1 MSNNPR
7 FYKTRPKSNSP
18 PGSIVSSSE
27 GTPENYIMARL
38 SSASPFTAGGAS
50 PEKGAA
56 ELNQLLR
63 RLDHAIL
70 NADQNRERR
79 LRASEF
85 ERARLNSNLEYA
97 RSLLTRVEQEALH
110 VKLLSRRQDMQVD
123 LNRKRELLE
132 RLVDRMHDLE
142 QLHEDEDDNSS
153 DGEDVLADIIPTPS
167 ESMDSRSTDIPTDN
181 TPEDDDDEPEIPELP
196 PPVTAVPRESS
207 EAPTAPARS
216 ATEPSPAPQ
225 THTTPEAG
233 TTTTQ
238 TLRSRGPARPD
249 SPSAT
254 TTATA
259 RAALFASRR
268 SNTTKSSASGP
279 ASSTATAEAIL
290 DHQRAEQDALSESIL
305 KMAGALKASS
315 QKFSSTLEQDKGVVS
330 RAADGMD
337 KTERSMDAASRRMG
351 TLRKMTEGKGWWGR
365 MILYAWVYGLMVA
378 LILLVF
384 VMPKLR
390 F

>member
-1 MSNNPR
+1 
-7 FYKTRPKSNSP
+7 
-18 PGSIVSSSE
+18 
-27 GTPENYIMARL
+27 MARL
-38 SSASPFTAGGAS
+38 SAASQHTSGNS
-50 PEKGAA
+50 SEKGAA

-63 RLDHAIL
+63 RLDQTIL
-70 NADQNRERR
+70 NADQGRERR

-85 ERARLNSNLEYA
+85 ERARLNSNLDYA
-97 RSLLTRVEQEALH
+97 RSLLTRVEQEAMH
-110 VKLLSRRQDMQVD
+110 IKLLSRRQYMQAD

-142 QLHEDEDDNSS
+142 QLHEEEDDNSS
-153 DGEDVLADIIPTPS
+153 GSEDILADIIPTPS

-181 TPEDDDDEPEIPELP
+181 TGDQDEDEEPEIPHLP
-196 PPVTAVPRESS
+196 PPVSAPPTESS
-207 EAPTAPARS
+207 QPPPAATTSEAEQPTS
-216 ATEPSPAPQ
+216 HKTPQ
-225 THTTPEAG
+225 RMAELG

-238 TLRSRGPARPD
+238 SLRSRGHTRPD

-259 RAALFASRR
+259 RAALFASHR
-268 SNTTKSSASGP
+268 SNTNKSVASAP

-305 KMAGALKASS
+305 KMASALKASS
-315 QKFSSTLEQDKGVVS
+315 QKFSDTLEQDKNVVS

-337 KTERSMDAASRRMG
+337 KTERSMEAASRRMG

-365 MILYAWVYGLMVA
+365 MILYAWVYGLMVGLV
-378 LILLVF
+378 LIVF

>member
-1 MSNNPR
+1 
-7 FYKTRPKSNSP
+7 
-18 PGSIVSSSE
+18 
-27 GTPENYIMARL
+27 MARL
-38 SSASPFTAGGAS
+38 SSASPFTAGAS

-56 ELNQLLR
+56 ELSQLLR

-70 NADQNRERR
+70 HADQGRERR

-153 DGEDVLADIIPTPS
+153 DEEDILADIIPTPS

-181 TPEDDDDEPEIPELP
+181 TPEDDDDDDDDDEPEIPDLP
-196 PPVTAVPRESS
+196 PPVSAVPRDPS
-207 EAPTAPARS
+207 EPPTAPARS

-225 THTTPEAG
+225 THTTPDSGG
-233 TTTTQ
+233 TKTTQ

-268 SNTTKSSASGP
+268 SNTMKSSASGP
-279 ASSTATAEAIL
+279 TSSTATAEAIL

-305 KMAGALKASS
+305 KMASALKASS

-365 MILYAWVYGLMVA
+365 MILYAWVYGLMVG

>member
-1 MSNNPR
+1 
-7 FYKTRPKSNSP
+7 
-18 PGSIVSSSE
+18 
-27 GTPENYIMARL
+27 MARL
-38 SSASPFTAGGAS
+38 STSSPYTPS
-50 PEKGAA
+50 PSSEKGAA

-63 RLDHAIL
+63 RLDQTIL
-70 NADQNRERR
+70 HADQDHERR

-85 ERARLNSNLEYA
+85 ERARLNSNLDYA
-97 RSLLTRVEQEALH
+97 RSLLTRVEQEAMH
-110 VKLLSRRQDMQVD
+110 VKLLSRRQDMQAD

-132 RLVDRMHDLE
+132 RLMDRMHDLE
-142 QLHEDEDDNSS
+142 QLHEEEDDNSS
-153 DGEDVLADIIPTPS
+153 GGEDILADIIPTPS
-167 ESMDSRSTDIPTDN
+167 ESMDSRSTDIPT
-181 TPEDDDDEPEIPELP
+181 EDTGDQDEDDEPEIPDLP
-196 PPVTAVPRESS
+196 PPVSAL
-207 EAPTAPARS
+207 PTEPS
-216 ATEPSPAPQ
+216 QPSPAPAALEAEQYSPHKTPQ
-225 THTTPEAG
+225 TTTESG

-268 SNTTKSSASGP
+268 SNTSKSTASAP

-305 KMAGALKASS
+305 KMASALKASS
-315 QKFSSTLEQDKGVVS
+315 QKFSDTLEQDKNVVS

-378 LILLVF
+378 LILMVF

>member
-1 MSNNPR
+1 
-7 FYKTRPKSNSP
+7 
-18 PGSIVSSSE
+18 
-27 GTPENYIMARL
+27 MARL
-38 SSASPFTAGGAS
+38 SSASPFNPVTS

-56 ELNQLLR
+56 ELSQLLR
-63 RLDHAIL
+63 RLDHTIL
-70 NADQNRERR
+70 HADPGRERK

-97 RSLLTRVEQEALH
+97 RSLLTRVEQEALY

-153 DGEDVLADIIPTPS
+153 DGEDILADIIPTPS

-181 TPEDDDDEPEIPELP
+181 TPEDDDDEPEIADLP
-196 PPVTAVPRESS
+196 PPVSAVPREPS
-207 EAPTAPARS
+207 ETPPAPARP
-216 ATEPSPAPQ
+216 ATEPSPALQ
-225 THTTPEAG
+225 VHTTTGSG

-238 TLRSRGPARPD
+238 TLRSRGPARPG

-268 SNTTKSSASGP
+268 SNTLKSSASGP

-305 KMAGALKASS
+305 KMASALKASS
-315 QKFSSTLEQDKGVVS
+315 QKFSNTLEQDKGVVS

-351 TLRKMTEGKGWWGR
+351 TLKKMTEGKGWWGR
-365 MILYAWVYGLMVA
+365 MIMYAWVYGLMVA

-384 VMPKLR
+384 VIPKLR

>member
-1 MSNNPR
+1 
-7 FYKTRPKSNSP
+7 
-18 PGSIVSSSE
+18 
-27 GTPENYIMARL
+27 MARL
-38 SSASPFTAGGAS
+38 SSASPFTAGGAT
-50 PEKGAA
+50 PERGAA

-70 NADQNRERR
+70 HADQSRERR

-181 TPEDDDDEPEIPELP
+181 TPEDDDDEPEIPDLP
-196 PPVTAVPRESS
+196 PPVTAVPREPS

-225 THTTPEAG
+225 THSTPDAG

-238 TLRSRGPARPD
+238 TLRSRGPAARPD

-268 SNTTKSSASGP
+268 SNTMKSSASGP

-305 KMAGALKASS
+305 KMASALKASS

>member
-1 MSNNPR
+1 
-7 FYKTRPKSNSP
+7 
-18 PGSIVSSSE
+18 
-27 GTPENYIMARL
+27 MARL
-38 SSASPFTAGGAS
+38 SAASQHTSGTS
-50 PEKGAA
+50 SEKGAA

-63 RLDHAIL
+63 RLDQTIL
-70 NADQNRERR
+70 NADQGRERR

-85 ERARLNSNLEYA
+85 ERARLNSNLDYA
-97 RSLLTRVEQEALH
+97 RSLLTRVEQEAMH
-110 VKLLSRRQDMQVD
+110 IKLLSRRQDMQAD

-142 QLHEDEDDNSS
+142 QLHEEEDDNSS
-153 DGEDVLADIIPTPS
+153 GSEDILADIIPTPS

-181 TPEDDDDEPEIPELP
+181 TGDQDQDKDEEPEIPHLP
-196 PPVTAVPRESS
+196 LPVSAPP
-207 EAPTAPARS
+207 
-216 ATEPSPAPQ
+216 TEPSQPPPAATVSEAEQPPSHKTPQ
-225 THTTPEAG
+225 RMAELG

-238 TLRSRGPARPD
+238 SLRSRGPTRPD

-268 SNTTKSSASGP
+268 SNTNKSVASAP

-305 KMAGALKASS
+305 KMASALKASS
-315 QKFSSTLEQDKGVVS
+315 QKFSDTLEQDKNVVS

-337 KTERSMDAASRRMG
+337 KTERSMEAASRRMG

-365 MILYAWVYGLMVA
+365 MILYAWVYGLMVG
-378 LILLVF
+378 LILIVF

>member
-1 MSNNPR
+1 MAPLSTASQN
-7 FYKTRPKSNSP
+7 T
-18 PGSIVSSSE
+18 PGASSE
-27 GTPENYIMARL
+27 KA
-38 SSASPFTAGGAS
+38 
-50 PEKGAA
+50 AA

-63 RLDHAIL
+63 RLDQTILHA
-70 NADQNRERR
+70 DERRERR

-85 ERARLNSNLEYA
+85 ERARLNSNLNYA
-97 RSLLTRVEQEALH
+97 RSLLTRTEQDAMH
-110 VKLLSRRQDMQVD
+110 IKLLSRRQEMQAD

-142 QLHEDEDDNSS
+142 QVRSQALTLHEEEDDNSS
-153 DGEDVLADIIPTPS
+153 GSEDILADIIPTPS

-181 TPEDDDDEPEIPELP
+181 AGDQDEDEEPEIPDLP
-196 PPVTAVPRESS
+196 PPVS
-207 EAPTAPARS
+207 APP
-216 ATEPSPAPQ
+216 TEPSQPPPTA
-225 THTTPEAG
+225 TAPEAEQPTSHQPPETTTELG

-238 TLRSRGPARPD
+238 SLRSRGPTRPD

-268 SNTTKSSASGP
+268 PNTSKSTASAP

-305 KMAGALKASS
+305 KMASALKASS
-315 QKFSSTLEQDKGVVS
+315 QKFSDTLEQDKNVVS
-330 RAADGMD
+330 RAANGMD

-365 MILYAWVYGLMVA
+365 MMLYAWVYGLMVG
-378 LILLVF
+378 LVLVVF

>member
-1 MSNNPR
+1 
-7 FYKTRPKSNSP
+7 
-18 PGSIVSSSE
+18 
-27 GTPENYIMARL
+27 MARL
-38 SSASPFTAGGAS
+38 STASQNTPGTS
-50 PEKGAA
+50 SEKAAA

-63 RLDHAIL
+63 RLDQTILHA
-70 NADQNRERR
+70 DEGRERR

-85 ERARLNSNLEYA
+85 ERARLNSNLNYA
-97 RSLLTRVEQEALH
+97 RSLLTRTEQDAMH
-110 VKLLSRRQDMQVD
+110 IKLLSRRQEMQAD

-142 QLHEDEDDNSS
+142 QVRKQALTLHEEDDDNSS
-153 DGEDVLADIIPTPS
+153 GSEDILADIIPTPS
-167 ESMDSRSTDIPTDN
+167 ESMDSRSTDITTDN
-181 TPEDDDDEPEIPELP
+181 AGDQDEDEEPEIPALP
-196 PPVTAVPRESS
+196 PPVS
-207 EAPTAPARS
+207 APP
-216 ATEPSPAPQ
+216 TEPSQPPPTA
-225 THTTPEAG
+225 TAPEAEQSISHQPPETTTELG

-238 TLRSRGPARPD
+238 SLRSRGPTRPD

-268 SNTTKSSASGP
+268 TNTSKSTAPAP

-305 KMAGALKASS
+305 KMASALKASS
-315 QKFSSTLEQDKGVVS
+315 QKFSDTLEQDKNVVS

-365 MILYAWVYGLMVA
+365 MMLYAWVYGLMVG
-378 LILLVF
+378 LVLVVF

>member
-1 MSNNPR
+1 
-7 FYKTRPKSNSP
+7 
-18 PGSIVSSSE
+18 
-27 GTPENYIMARL
+27 MARL
-38 SSASPFTAGGAS
+38 STASQNTPGAS
-50 PEKGAA
+50 SEKAAA

-63 RLDHAIL
+63 RLDQTILHA
-70 NADQNRERR
+70 DEGRERR

-85 ERARLNSNLEYA
+85 ERARLNSNLNYA
-97 RSLLTRVEQEALH
+97 RSLLTRTEQDAMH
-110 VKLLSRRQDMQVD
+110 IKLLSRRQEMQAD

-142 QLHEDEDDNSS
+142 QLHEEDDDNSS
-153 DGEDVLADIIPTPS
+153 GSEDILADIIPTPS

-181 TPEDDDDEPEIPELP
+181 AGDQDEDEEVEIPDLP
-196 PPVTAVPRESS
+196 PPVS
-207 EAPTAPARS
+207 APS
-216 ATEPSPAPQ
+216 TEPSQPPPTAIA
-225 THTTPEAG
+225 PEAEQPISHQPPETTTELG

-238 TLRSRGPARPD
+238 SLRSRGPTRPD

-254 TTATA
+254 TTATT

-268 SNTTKSSASGP
+268 PNTSKSTASAP

-305 KMAGALKASS
+305 KMASALKASS
-315 QKFSSTLEQDKGVVS
+315 QKFSDTLEQDKNVVS

-365 MILYAWVYGLMVA
+365 MMLYAWVYGLMVG
-378 LILLVF
+378 LVLVVF

>member
-1 MSNNPR
+1 
-7 FYKTRPKSNSP
+7 
-18 PGSIVSSSE
+18 
-27 GTPENYIMARL
+27 
-38 SSASPFTAGGAS
+38 
-50 PEKGAA
+50 
-56 ELNQLLR
+56 
-63 RLDHAIL
+63 
-70 NADQNRERR
+70 
-79 LRASEF
+79 
-85 ERARLNSNLEYA
+85 
-97 RSLLTRVEQEALH
+97 
-110 VKLLSRRQDMQVD
+110 MQAD

-142 QLHEDEDDNSS
+142 QLHEEDDDNSS
-153 DGEDVLADIIPTPS
+153 DGEDILADIIPTPS
-167 ESMDSRSTDIPTDN
+167 ESMDSRSTDIPT
-181 TPEDDDDEPEIPELP
+181 EDTGDQDEDDEPEAPSLP
-196 PPVTAVPRESS
+196 PPV
-207 EAPTAPARS
+207 S
-216 ATEPSPAPQ
+216 ALPKEPSQSFAAA
-225 THTTPEAG
+225 TTSETENSTSHQPKTTTEAG

-238 TLRSRGPARPD
+238 SLRSRGPARPG

-268 SNTTKSSASGP
+268 SNTVKSTVSAP

-305 KMAGALKASS
+305 KMASALKASS
-315 QKFSSTLEQDKGVVS
+315 QKFSNTLEQDKNVVS

-351 TLRKMTEGKGWWGR
+351 TLRRMTEGKGWWGR
-365 MILYAWVYGLMVA
+365 MMLYAWVYGLMVA

>member
-1 MSNNPR
+1 
-7 FYKTRPKSNSP
+7 
-18 PGSIVSSSE
+18 
-27 GTPENYIMARL
+27 MARL
-38 SSASPFTAGGAS
+38 STASQHTPSSSA
-50 PEKGAA
+50 EKGVA

-63 RLDHAIL
+63 RLDQTILHA
-70 NADQNRERR
+70 DEGRERR

-85 ERARLNSNLEYA
+85 ERARLNSNLNYA
-97 RSLLTRVEQEALH
+97 RSLLTRIEQEAMH
-110 VKLLSRRQDMQVD
+110 IKLLSRRQDMQAD

-142 QLHEDEDDNSS
+142 QLHEEDDDNSS
-153 DGEDVLADIIPTPS
+153 GSEDILADIIPTPS
-167 ESMDSRSTDIPTDN
+167 ESMDSRSTGIPTDY
-181 TPEDDDDEPEIPELP
+181 TGDQDEDEDEEPEIPDLP
-196 PPVTAVPRESS
+196 PPV
-207 EAPTAPARS
+207 S
-216 ATEPSPAPQ
+216 ALPTEPSQPPPAATASEAEQPLSHQ
-225 THTTPEAG
+225 PPETTAEIG

-238 TLRSRGPARPD
+238 SLRSRGPIRPD
-249 SPSAT
+249 SPTAA

-268 SNTTKSSASGP
+268 SNTSKSAASAP

-305 KMAGALKASS
+305 KMASALKASS
-315 QKFSSTLEQDKGVVS
+315 QKFSDTLEQDKNVVS

-365 MILYAWVYGLMVA
+365 MILYAWVYGLMVG
-378 LILLVF
+378 LILVVF

>member
-1 MSNNPR
+1 
-7 FYKTRPKSNSP
+7 
-18 PGSIVSSSE
+18 
-27 GTPENYIMARL
+27 MARL
-38 SSASPFTAGGAS
+38 STASQHTPGSSA
-50 PEKGAA
+50 EKGAA

-63 RLDHAIL
+63 RLDQTILHA
-70 NADQNRERR
+70 DKGRERR

-85 ERARLNSNLEYA
+85 ERARLNSNLNYA
-97 RSLLTRVEQEALH
+97 RSLLTRIEQEAMH
-110 VKLLSRRQDMQVD
+110 IKLLSRRQDMQAD

-132 RLVDRMHDLE
+132 RLVDRMQDLE
-142 QLHEDEDDNSS
+142 QLHEEDDDNSS
-153 DGEDVLADIIPTPS
+153 GSEDILADIIPTPS
-167 ESMDSRSTDIPTDN
+167 ESMDSRSTDIPMDYTGDQD
-181 TPEDDDDEPEIPELP
+181 EDEEPEIPDLP
-196 PPVTAVPRESS
+196 APV
-207 EAPTAPARS
+207 S
-216 ATEPSPAPQ
+216 ALPTEPSQPPPPATASEAEQPLSHQ
-225 THTTPEAG
+225 PPETTAELG

-238 TLRSRGPARPD
+238 SLRSRGPIRPD
-249 SPSAT
+249 SPTAA

-268 SNTTKSSASGP
+268 SNTSKSAASAP

-305 KMAGALKASS
+305 KMASALKASS
-315 QKFSSTLEQDKGVVS
+315 QKFSDTLEQDKNVVS

-337 KTERSMDAASRRMG
+337 KTEQSMDAASRRMG

-365 MILYAWVYGLMVA
+365 MILYAWVYGLMVG
-378 LILLVF
+378 LVLVVF

>member
-1 MSNNPR
+1 
-7 FYKTRPKSNSP
+7 
-18 PGSIVSSSE
+18 
-27 GTPENYIMARL
+27 MARL
-38 SSASPFTAGGAS
+38 PTAFPYAHS
-50 PEKGAA
+50 TTPEKGAA
-56 ELNQLLR
+56 ELSQLLR
-63 RLDHAIL
+63 RLDQTIL
-70 NADQNRERR
+70 HADQNRERR
-79 LRASEF
+79 LRVSEF
-85 ERARLNSNLEYA
+85 ERARLNSNLDYA
-97 RSLLTRVEQEALH
+97 RSLLTRVEQEAMH
-110 VKLLSRRQDMQVD
+110 VKLLSRRQDMQAD

-142 QLHEDEDDNSS
+142 QLHEEDDDNSS
-153 DGEDVLADIIPTPS
+153 DGEDILADIIPTPS
-167 ESMDSRSTDIPTDN
+167 ESMDSRSTDIPT
-181 TPEDDDDEPEIPELP
+181 EDTGDQDEDDEPEAPSLP
-196 PPVTAVPRESS
+196 PPV
-207 EAPTAPARS
+207 S
-216 ATEPSPAPQ
+216 ALPKEPSQSFAAA
-225 THTTPEAG
+225 TTSETENSTSHQPKTTTEAG

-238 TLRSRGPARPD
+238 SLRSRGPARPG

-268 SNTTKSSASGP
+268 SNTVKSTVSAP

-305 KMAGALKASS
+305 KMASALKASS
-315 QKFSSTLEQDKGVVS
+315 QKFSNTLEQDKNVVS

-351 TLRKMTEGKGWWGR
+351 TLRRMTEGKGWWGR
-365 MILYAWVYGLMVA
+365 MMLYAWVYGLMVA

>member
-1 MSNNPR
+1 
-7 FYKTRPKSNSP
+7 
-18 PGSIVSSSE
+18 
-27 GTPENYIMARL
+27 MARL
-38 SSASPFTAGGAS
+38 STASPFTTKS
-50 PEKGAA
+50 SSEKGAA

-63 RLDHAIL
+63 RLDQTIL
-70 NADQNRERR
+70 HADQDRERR

-85 ERARLNSNLEYA
+85 ERARLNSNLDYA
-97 RSLLTRVEQEALH
+97 RSLLTRVEQEAMH
-110 VKLLSRRQDMQVD
+110 IKLLSRRQDMQAD

-142 QLHEDEDDNSS
+142 QLHEEEDDNSS
-153 DGEDVLADIIPTPS
+153 DGEDILADIIPTPS
-167 ESMDSRSTDIPTDN
+167 ESMDSRSTDIPT
-181 TPEDDDDEPEIPELP
+181 EDTGDQDEDDEPEIPDLP
-196 PPVTAVPRESS
+196 PPV
-207 EAPTAPARS
+207 S
-216 ATEPSPAPQ
+216 ALPTEPSQPSSAAVASETEQSSSHQPPQ
-225 THTTPEAG
+225 TTLESG
-233 TTTTQ
+233 TITTQ

-268 SNTTKSSASGP
+268 SNTSKSTASAP

-305 KMAGALKASS
+305 KMASALKASS
-315 QKFSSTLEQDKGVVS
+315 QKFSDTLEQDKNVVS

-378 LILLVF
+378 LVLLVF

>member
-1 MSNNPR
+1 
-7 FYKTRPKSNSP
+7 
-18 PGSIVSSSE
+18 
-27 GTPENYIMARL
+27 MARL
-38 SSASPFTAGGAS
+38 STASQHTPGTSAET
-50 PEKGAA
+50 GAA

-70 NADQNRERR
+70 HADESRERR

-85 ERARLNSNLEYA
+85 ERARLNSNLNYA
-97 RSLLTRVEQEALH
+97 RSLLTRVEQEAMH
-110 VKLLSRRQDMQVD
+110 IKLLSRRQDMQAD

-142 QLHEDEDDNSS
+142 QRPWLIFTQQLHEDDDDNSS
-153 DGEDVLADIIPTPS
+153 GSEDIMADIIPTPS
-167 ESMDSRSTDIPTDN
+167 ESMDSRSTGIPTDN
-181 TPEDDDDEPEIPELP
+181 TGDGDEDEEPEIPDLP
-196 PPVTAVPRESS
+196 PPVSALPTESS
-207 EAPTAPARS
+207 QSPPAATDSEAQQLPPHQPSQTT
-216 ATEPSPAPQ
+216 TEPA
-225 THTTPEAG
+225 

-238 TLRSRGPARPD
+238 SLRSRGPTRPD

-268 SNTTKSSASGP
+268 SNTNKSVVSAP
-279 ASSTATAEAIL
+279 TSSTATAEAIL

-305 KMAGALKASS
+305 KMASALKASS
-315 QKFSSTLEQDKGVVS
+315 QKFSDTLEQDKNVVS

-365 MILYAWVYGLMVA
+365 MILYAWVYGLMVG
-378 LILLVF
+378 LILVVF

>member
-1 MSNNPR
+1 
-7 FYKTRPKSNSP
+7 
-18 PGSIVSSSE
+18 
-27 GTPENYIMARL
+27 MARL
-38 SSASPFTAGGAS
+38 STASPYTLS
-50 PEKGAA
+50 PSSEKGAA
-56 ELNQLLR
+56 ELSQLLR
-63 RLDHAIL
+63 RLDQTILHA
-70 NADQNRERR
+70 DEDRERR
-79 LRASEF
+79 LRTSEF
-85 ERARLNSNLEYA
+85 ERARLKSNLDYA
-97 RSLLTRVEQEALH
+97 RSLLTRVEQEAMH
-110 VKLLSRRQDMQVD
+110 VKLLSRRQDMQAD

-142 QLHEDEDDNSS
+142 QLHEEEDDNSS
-153 DGEDVLADIIPTPS
+153 DGEDILADIIPTPS
-167 ESMDSRSTDIPTDN
+167 ESMDSRSTDIPT
-181 TPEDDDDEPEIPELP
+181 EDTGDQDEDDEPEIPDLP
-196 PPVTAVPRESS
+196 PPVSAL
-207 EAPTAPARS
+207 PTEPS
-216 ATEPSPAPQ
+216 QPSPAPAASEAEQYSSYKTPQ
-225 THTTPEAG
+225 TTTELG

-268 SNTTKSSASGP
+268 SNTSKSTASAP
-279 ASSTATAEAIL
+279 VSSTATAEAIL
-290 DHQRAEQDALSESIL
+290 DQQRAEQDALSESIL
-305 KMAGALKASS
+305 KMASALKASS
-315 QKFSSTLEQDKGVVS
+315 QKFSDTLEQDKNVVS

-378 LILLVF
+378 LILMVF